1 MRCILTGTD
10 GFVGANL
17 LLELIDRG
25 HEVDIINVDFS
36 IKDYSE
42 DFEERVSQT
51 DVIFHVGAISDV
63 NLQDYNKM
71 LKYNFY
77 FSKILFDLAKKY
89 NKKVVYSSSSAIYG
103 NGELPENIYAW
114 SKYLAE
120 EYGYSNCKKFVA
132 LRYFNIYG
140 PGEEHK
146 DNMQSLVL
154 RIYSSK
160 VFGIFPVNASR
171 DFIYVKDVVNA
182 NLHAIDCESGIYDCG
197 SGNSYKYEEI
207 CDTIGVKYY
216 YTDKSDVPNG
226 YQSYT
231 RADKN
236 KFLPDWKPQ
245 YTLQTGVEEYI
256 KYLQKDSMFGN

>member
-17 LLELIDRG
+17 LSELEKQG
-25 HEVDIINVDFS
+25 HKVDLINVDFS
-36 IKDYSE
+36 MKDYSE
-42 DFEERVSQT
+42 NLEEMVSKT

-77 FSKILFDLAKKY
+77 FSKVLFDLAKKY
-89 NKKVVYSSSSAIYG
+89 DKKVIYSSSSAIYG

-120 EYGYSNCKKFVA
+120 QYGLNTVKDFVA
-132 LRYFNIYG
+132 LRYFNVFG

-154 RIYSSK
+154 RIHSSK
-160 VFGIFPVNASR
+160 IFGIFPVNPSR
-171 DFIYVKDVVNA
+171 DFIYVGDVVDA
-182 NLHAIDCESGIYDCG
+182 NLHALKCESGVYDVG

-207 CDTIGVKYY
+207 CDELNVKYY
-216 YTDKSDVPNG
+216 YADKSVVPKG
-226 YQSYT
+226 YQAYT
-231 RADKN
+231 KADSN
-236 KFLPDWKPQ
+236 KFLPKWKPKH
-245 YTLQTGVEEYI
+245 TLKMGLKKYLEYLNEEY
-256 KYLQKDSMFGN
+256 